1 MSENNV
7 EVDAE
12 VQTQVPPPKGE
23 TQRTE
28 VAGELQEEVAA
39 AATKV
44 TNGEAA
50 AEGGGS
56 QRRSCSC

>member
-12 VQTQVPPPKGE
+12 VQTQAPPPRGE

-44 TNGEAA
+44 TNGGAA